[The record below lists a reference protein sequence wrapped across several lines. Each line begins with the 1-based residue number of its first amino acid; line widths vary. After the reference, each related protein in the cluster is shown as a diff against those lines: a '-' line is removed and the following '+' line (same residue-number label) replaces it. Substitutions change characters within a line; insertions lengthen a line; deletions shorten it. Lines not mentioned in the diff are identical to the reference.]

1 MYLFPYR
8 EVKSNARII
17 IYGAGKVGLDFMRQ
31 VTASGYV
38 QLLCM
43 VDQDYRIIRGISDVT
58 VPVIPREEIFQ
69 FDGKYDVILIAALRQ
84 ETAFGLKENLCR
96 LGVSADKIIWPEIM
110 KAEDVS
116 WGKWRLSALRDD
128 VQRRRAMEG
137 FAREGK
143 GKVSY
148 FAYMIAEIRMAEDKD
163 GLLTELF
170 SFVDREE
177 CLEYK
182 IIMLR
187 IFVEAGLVNGEWT
200 RKFLAAARQIE
211 PLDSRY
217 LLLSDIAIFPV
228 HFAQCLY
235 REFYLELREAYREL
249 MEAYGLR
256 APSRELME
264 AYRLRVPSKRREIV
278 ENGKQKAAVLFNWL
292 GGTFSHGD
300 FKRCLIEELA
310 EEGFEVRIFCLDIR
324 LWYSQMCFIEPFDDM
339 SCNVRPSVS
348 YASIHKEMLGDIAQF
363 QYIEGRAVK
372 QRMQESIDKISAW
385 NPDVIIDITD
395 EVAPQSYILNQY
407 FPVYYIPMRGF
418 SSSMFFAK
426 KLVEGKQAA
435 DYCNH
440 LYPSLSQDQMSDCFM
455 KIEIPQEKEKR
466 NREEFQWA
474 ESDFVIITVG
484 GRLDHELEEDFLRQ
498 ICCMLRENLDMKWLL
513 VGTSKIPVL
522 KDVCNDLL
530 ESGQIRVL
538 GYENDLMGIFG
549 ICDVYLNP
557 RRTGG
562 EISQRWAAG
571 RNVPVIA
578 DASMWF
584 DAMESLGWENLCWSL
599 GEQIE
604 KILRMKNDRKY
615 YQHVKEQTE
624 LAHQQWKT
632 RVRDREVVKAIKE
645 FIGMPEC

>member
-1 MYLFPYR
+1 MYLFPYK
-8 EVKSNARII
+8 EVKPNARII

-31 VTASGYV
+31 VTASGYA

-43 VDQDYRIIRGISDVT
+43 VDQDYLIIRQFNDVT
-58 VPVIPREEIFQ
+58 VSVIPRAEITQ
-69 FDGKYDVILIAALRQ
+69 FEGKYDVILIAALRP

-128 VQRRRAMEG
+128 VQRHRAMED

-148 FAYMIAEIRMAEDKD
+148 FAYIIAEIRMAEEKD
-163 GLLTELF
+163 GLLAELL
-170 SFVDREE
+170 SLVDREE

-182 IIMLR
+182 VIMLR

-200 RKFLAAARQIE
+200 RRFLAAARQIE

-228 HFAQCLY
+228 HFARCLY
-235 REFYLELREAYREL
+235 REFYLDLREAYREL
-249 MEAYGLR
+249 VEAYELR
-256 APSRELME
+256 APT
-264 AYRLRVPSKRREIV
+264 PKSKTAEGAR
-278 ENGKQKAAVLFNWL
+278 KKAAVLFNWL

-300 FKRCLIEELA
+300 FKRYLIEELA
-310 EEGFEVRIFCLDIR
+310 EEGFEVQIFCLDIR
-324 LWYSQMCFIEPFDDM
+324 LWYSQMCFIEPFDGM
-339 SCNVRPSVS
+339 SCKVRPSSS
-348 YASIHKEMLGDIAQF
+348 YASIHKRMLGDIAQF
-363 QYIEGRAVK
+363 RYIEGRAVK

-407 FPVYYIPMRGF
+407 FPVYFVPMRGF
-418 SSSMFFAK
+418 PSSMFFGR
-426 KLVEGKQAA
+426 KLVEGKRAA
-435 DYCNH
+435 EYCNQ
-440 LYPSLSQDQMSDCFM
+440 LFPSLSEGQMADCFM
-455 KIEIPQEKEKR
+455 KVAMPEKSNNR
-466 NREEFQWA
+466 NRKKFHWQEQ
-474 ESDFVIITVG
+474 DFIMITVG

-522 KDVCNDLL
+522 KEVCNDLL
-530 ESGQIRVL
+530 EFEQIRVL
-538 GYENDLMGIFG
+538 GYESDLAGLLG
-549 ICDVYLNP
+549 ICDVFLNP
-557 RRTGG
+557 KRSGG
-562 EISQRWAAG
+562 GITQLWAAELD
-571 RNVPVIA
+571 VPVVA

-584 DAMESLGWENLCWSL
+584 DEMETLGWDNLCWSCE
-599 GEQIE
+599 EQIE
-604 KILRMKNDRKY
+604 KMLKMKSDEEYRR
-615 YQHVKEQTE
+615 QVKVQTSS
-624 LAHQQWKT
+624 AHQQWKK
-632 RVRDREVVKAIKE
+632 RVQNKEFATSVKE
-645 FIGMPEC
+645 FIGMVKEI

>member
-1 MYLFPYR
+1 M
-8 EVKSNARII
+8 VQARW
-17 IYGAGKVGLDFMRQ
+17 
-31 VTASGYV
+31 ASI
-38 QLLCM
+38 LC
-43 VDQDYRIIRGISDVT
+43 
-58 VPVIPREEIFQ
+58 
-69 FDGKYDVILIAALRQ
+69 
-84 ETAFGLKENLCR
+84 
-96 LGVSADKIIWPEIM
+96 
-110 KAEDVS
+110 
-116 WGKWRLSALRDD
+116 
-128 VQRRRAMEG
+128 
-137 FAREGK
+137 
-143 GKVSY
+143 
-148 FAYMIAEIRMAEDKD
+148 
-163 GLLTELF
+163 
-170 SFVDREE
+170 
-177 CLEYK
+177 EYK

>member
-1 MYLFPYR
+1 MYLFPYK
-8 EVKSNARII
+8 EVKPNTRVI

-31 VTASGYV
+31 VTASGYA
-38 QLLCM
+38 QLLCL
-43 VDQDYRIIRGISDVT
+43 VDQDYRIIRQISDVT
-58 VPVIPREEIFQ
+58 VPVVPREEIMQ
-69 FDGKYDVILIAALRQ
+69 FEGKYDVILIAALRQ
-84 ETAFGLKENLCR
+84 ETVLDIRENLHG

-128 VQRRRAMEG
+128 VQRHRAMEG

-148 FAYMIAEIRMAEDKD
+148 FAYMIAEIRMVEDKN

-170 SFVDREE
+170 SLVDREE

-182 IIMLR
+182 VIMLR
-187 IFVEAGLVNGEWT
+187 IFMEAGLVNGEWT
-200 RKFLAAARQIE
+200 RRFLAAARQIE

-249 MEAYGLR
+249 VE
-256 APSRELME
+256 S
-264 AYRLRVPSKRREIV
+264 YRLRVPNKRRKNA
-278 ENGKQKAAVLFNWL
+278 ENGRKKAAVLLNWL

-300 FKRCLIEELA
+300 FKRYLIEELA
-310 EEGFEVRIFCLDIR
+310 EEGFEVQIFCLDIR
-324 LWYSQMCFIEPFDDM
+324 LWYSQMCFIEPFDGM
-339 SCNVRPSVS
+339 SCNVRPSAS
-348 YASIHKEMLGDIAQF
+348 YASIHKKMLGDIARF
-363 QYIEGRAVK
+363 RYIEGRAVK

-407 FPVYYIPMRGF
+407 FPVYFVPMRGF
-418 SSSMFFAK
+418 PSSMFFGR
-426 KLVEGKQAA
+426 KLVEGKRAA
-435 DYCNH
+435 EYCNQ
-440 LYPSLSQDQMSDCFM
+440 LFPSLSEGQMADCFM
-455 KIEIPQEKEKR
+455 KVAMPEKSNNR
-466 NREEFQWA
+466 NRKKYHWQEQ
-474 ESDFVIITVG
+474 DFIMITVG

-498 ICCMLRENLDMKWLL
+498 ICRMLRENLDMKWLL

-530 ESGQIRVL
+530 ESEQIRVL
-538 GYENDLMGIFG
+538 GYESDLAGLLG
-549 ICDVYLNP
+549 ICDVFLNP
-557 RRTGG
+557 KRSGG
-562 EISQRWAAG
+562 GITQLWAAELD
-571 RNVPVIA
+571 VPVVA

-584 DAMESLGWENLCWSL
+584 DEMETLGWDNLCWSCE
-599 GEQIE
+599 EQIE
-604 KILRMKNDRKY
+604 KILKMKSDEEYRR
-615 YQHVKEQTE
+615 QVKKQTRS
-624 LAHQQWKT
+624 AHQQWKK
-632 RVRDREVVKAIKE
+632 RVQNKEFATSVKE
-645 FIGMPEC
+645 FIGMVKGI

>member
-84 ETAFGLKENLCR
+84 ETVLDIRENLHG

-148 FAYMIAEIRMAEDKD
+148 FAYMIAEIRMVEDKN

-170 SFVDREE
+170 SLVDREE

-182 IIMLR
+182 VIMLR
-187 IFVEAGLVNGEWT
+187 IFMEAGLVNGEWT
-200 RKFLAAARQIE
+200 RRFLAAARQIE

-249 MEAYGLR
+249 VE
-256 APSRELME
+256 S
-264 AYRLRVPSKRREIV
+264 YRLRVPNKRRKNA
-278 ENGKQKAAVLFNWL
+278 ENGRKKAAVLLNWL

-300 FKRCLIEELA
+300 FKRYLIEELA
-310 EEGFEVRIFCLDIR
+310 EEGFEVQIFCLDIR
-324 LWYSQMCFIEPFDDM
+324 LWYSQMCFIEPFDGM
-339 SCNVRPSVS
+339 SCNVRPSAS
-348 YASIHKEMLGDIAQF
+348 YASIHKKMLGDIARF
-363 QYIEGRAVK
+363 RYIEGRAVK

-407 FPVYYIPMRGF
+407 FPVYFVPMRGF
-418 SSSMFFAK
+418 PSSMFFGR
-426 KLVEGKQAA
+426 KLVEGKRAA
-435 DYCNH
+435 EYCNQ
-440 LYPSLSQDQMSDCFM
+440 LFPSLSEGQMADCFM
-455 KIEIPQEKEKR
+455 KVAMPEKSNNR
-466 NREEFQWA
+466 NRKKYHWQEQ
-474 ESDFVIITVG
+474 DFIMITVG

-498 ICCMLRENLDMKWLL
+498 ICRMLRENLDMKWLL

-530 ESGQIRVL
+530 ESEQIRVL
-538 GYENDLMGIFG
+538 GYESDLAGLLG
-549 ICDVYLNP
+549 ICDVFLNP
-557 RRTGG
+557 KRSGG
-562 EISQRWAAG
+562 GITQLWAAELD
-571 RNVPVIA
+571 VPVVA

-584 DAMESLGWENLCWSL
+584 DEMETLGWDNLCWSCE
-599 GEQIE
+599 EQIE
-604 KILRMKNDRKY
+604 KILKMKSDEEYRR
-615 YQHVKEQTE
+615 QVKKQTRS
-624 LAHQQWKT
+624 AHQQWKK
-632 RVRDREVVKAIKE
+632 RVQNKEFATSVKE
-645 FIGMPEC
+645 FIGMVKGI